1 MKRVLFFL
9 GQLNDRDVEWMIQNG
24 QKIELKT
31 GDKLIQKGN
40 YVDNLYILLS
50 GQLSIFSDETEN
62 EEIATLGAGEIVG
75 EMSFLESRPPSVSV
89 ISKKSAVVYKISRNV
104 IEARLSSN
112 PDFKANFYY
121 SLALFLSN
129 RLRKT
134 TDQLGYGVSEE
145 EDLIDTKVLDVVS
158 QAGARFGQI
167 LNRFSEVKLSVNY

>member
-9 GQLNDRDVEWMIQNG
+9 GQLNDKDLEWMIHNG
-24 QKIELKT
+24 QKIELKI
-31 GDKLIQKGN
+31 GDTLIQKGN

-50 GQLSIFSDETEN
+50 GQLSICSNEIEG
-62 EEIATLGAGEIVG
+62 EEIGLLGAGEVVG

-89 ISKKSAVVYKISRNV
+89 ISKKTSVVYKISRNA

-134 TDQLGYGVSEE
+134 TDQLGYGITEE

-167 LNRFSEVKLSVNY
+167 LNRFSEVKLGVNY

>member
-9 GQLNDRDVEWMIQNG
+9 GQLNDRDVEWMINNG

-40 YVDNLYILLS
+40 YIDNLYILLS
-50 GQLSIFSDETEN
+50 GQLSIFSDENEG
-62 EEIATLGAGEIVG
+62 EEIAILGVGEIVG

-89 ISKKSAVVYKISRNV
+89 ISKKTSVVYKISRNV
-104 IEARLSSN
+104 IEARLTSN

-134 TDQLGYGVSEE
+134 TDQLGYGMPEE

-167 LNRFSEVKLSVNY
+167 LNKFSEVKLSVNY

>member
-1 MKRVLFFL
+1 MLFFL
-9 GQLNDRDVEWMIQNG
+9 GQLNDRDLEWMIHNG
-24 QKIELKT
+24 QKIELKI
-31 GDKLIQKGN
+31 GDTLIQKGN
-40 YVDNLYILLS
+40 SVDNLYILLS
-50 GQLSIFSDETEN
+50 GQLSICSG
-62 EEIATLGAGEIVG
+62 EIESKEITLLGAGEVIG

-89 ISKKSAVVYKISRNV
+89 ISKNACVVYKISRNA
-104 IEARLSSN
+104 IEERLSSN

-134 TDQLGYGVSEE
+134 TDQLGYGIPEE

-167 LNRFSEVKLSVNY
+167 LNRFSEVKLSANC

>member
-9 GQLNDRDVEWMIQNG
+9 GQLDDRDLEWMVLNG
-24 QKIELKT
+24 QKLELKI
-31 GDKLIQKGN
+31 GDTLIQKGN
-40 YVDNLYILLS
+40 HVDNLYILLS
-50 GQLSIFSDETEN
+50 GQLSICSDETDGK
-62 EEIATLGAGEIVG
+62 EIAPLGAGEVVG

-89 ISKKSAVVYKISRNV
+89 ISKNASVVYKISRNA
-104 IEARLSSN
+104 IETRLSSN

-134 TDQLGYGVSEE
+134 TDQLGYGIVED

-167 LNRFSEVKLSVNY
+167 LNRFSEVKLSANC